1 MAEKPKVDM
10 KQRFTELLEECADI
24 RKGIFDFAQL
34 PLLEKAESKCK
45 RCLSV
50 CEKGQASTNKE
61 MAMKIVQGYTE
72 ALLDVTYVVECQ
84 LVNEEFPEDRSA
96 KEIKHL
102 IGRLDQPE
110 TLVMEIFGSEVKPVE
125 VLGVEMLECLSW
137 RCGAL
142 FYMYCHTVFNDSK
155 RKQLNTAHLL
165 ECAVSGVIYLQSML
179 SIRSPLVLEEYSNTD
194 IKDPGAVNL
203 LKEGVYSDTHLLALM
218 YAGEMCYWHWKVS
231 QNACTDNS
239 SLQNRIKTSFDSLAN
254 GTKFLQKFVNVVRTQ
269 VRGNGWDFSKAE
281 KILAEFAAQS

>member
-1 MAEKPKVDM
+1 MAEKSKVHM

-84 LVNEEFPEDRSA
+84 LVNEDFPEDRSA

-110 TLVMEIFGSEVKPVE
+110 TLVMEIFGSEVKRVD

-155 RKQLNTAHLL
+155 RK
-165 ECAVSGVIYLQSML
+165 
-179 SIRSPLVLEEYSNTD
+179 
-194 IKDPGAVNL
+194 
-203 LKEGVYSDTHLLALM
+203 
-218 YAGEMCYWHWKVS
+218 
-231 QNACTDNS
+231 
-239 SLQNRIKTSFDSLAN
+239 
-254 GTKFLQKFVNVVRTQ
+254 
-269 VRGNGWDFSKAE
+269 
-281 KILAEFAAQS
+281 